1 MSGLSHPSGL
11 VELPERRHIWTAL
24 LAAPRP
30 LVMGVLNVTPDSFA
44 DGGRYFD
51 HAAALAQARALVVAG
66 ADILDIGG
74 ESTRP
79 FADPVP
85 LEEELRRVLPV
96 IEAVA
101 PEINVPISIDTYKAS
116 VARAALEAGA
126 TIINDISALR
136 FDPDMAALAAAY
148 QAPVVLMHM
157 QGTPRDMQRHPHYH
171 DLLGEIRDFF
181 RERLD
186 FAASR
191 GLPPELLALDPGLGF
206 GKTWQHNLEI
216 LNRLDAFLDLGCP
229 VLVGPS
235 RKAFIGHILDLP
247 AGEERDIG
255 TLAALAVAVLRGA
268 RILRTHNVAYARQF
282 LAVLGAISEAPA
294 GAAAG

>member
-1 MSGLSHPSGL
+1 MPGLSNPSGL
-11 VELPERRHIWTAL
+11 VELPERRHIWAAL

-44 DGGRYFD
+44 DSDRFFE

-136 FDPDMAALAAAY
+136 FDPDMAALAA
-148 QAPVVLMHM
+148 
-157 QGTPRDMQRHPHYH
+157 G
-171 DLLGEIRDFF
+171 
-181 RERLD
+181 
-186 FAASR
+186 
-191 GLPPELLALDPGLGF
+191 
-206 GKTWQHNLEI
+206 
-216 LNRLDAFLDLGCP
+216 
-229 VLVGPS
+229 
-235 RKAFIGHILDLP
+235 
-247 AGEERDIG
+247 
-255 TLAALAVAVLRGA
+255 
-268 RILRTHNVAYARQF
+268 
-282 LAVLGAISEAPA
+282 
-294 GAAAG
+294 